1 MTHRISSS
9 DSGTGLYF
17 LIGFMGSGKSM
28 LSKGIQQY
36 LDVTSIEMDDE
47 IEQTAGK
54 TINEIFATVGE
65 EGFRKLEQEVLHQL
79 IDRFQDHD
87 KRVLI
92 STGGGAPCYFDNMEV
107 MNQSGTTI
115 FINPSI
121 DRLAS
126 RLEDKN
132 NERPLIKGKKLD
144 EIREFIAL
152 NLEKRL
158 PYYRKAHLLLNTIYD
173 DKDLNIC
180 FLRDL
185 ISAGND

>member
-1 MTHRISSS
+1 MTQSISSS

-17 LIGFMGSGKSM
+17 LVGFMGSGKSM
-28 LSKGIQQY
+28 LSKGIKQY
-36 LDVTSIEMDDE
+36 LDVISIEMDDE
-47 IEQTAGK
+47 IEQSAGK
-54 TINEIFATVGE
+54 TINDIFATVGE
-65 EGFRKLEQEVLHQL
+65 EGFRKLEQKVLHQL

-121 DRLAS
+121 DRLAN
-126 RLEDKN
+126 RLEEKN
-132 NERPLIKGKKLD
+132 SERPLIKGKNLE

-158 PYYRKAHLLLNTIYD
+158 PYYRKAHLLLNTIYN
-173 DKDLNIC
+173 DKELNIC

-185 ISAGND
+185 ITVGNN